1 MVLEAS
7 GARRQGYDFAA
18 HRGNIVAALNDYGK
32 ALADIGL
39 GSGLHQHT
47 GTAVETRDEVY
58 AVMESVDT
66 RVFKFAPDVGQ
77 LQKGGADAAKVVKD
91 FAAITVHMHL
101 KDFVNGPH
109 MGGYSPLGLGT
120 VDLKSI
126 LETMEQANPTA
137 NIMHELDG
145 SRNMPY
151 TARQTAEI
159 SKWYLQ
165 KLGYMQPPM
174 STSPKN
180 TIDRRTLLKQGAGL
194 LAAPWI
200 LPRIG
205 LKAASERITVASIGV
220 GIMGNGNLRRMVSNP
235 DLQVVAVCDVDEWR
249 LNDAKNTVETAYAAE
264 TKRGNYKGCAA
275 TKDFREILARPDI
288 DAVLIATGDRWHAV
302 ISTMAAKAGKDV
314 YCEKPVSLTI
324 HESRVLVDT
333 FRRHNR
339 ILQGGFQQRSV
350 DDFAAARHLIQIGR
364 IGTLKNIHCH
374 WYGTS
379 NVLNLPAEPTPP
391 GLDWDMWLGPAPY
404 HPFNSRYHPVGQ
416 RGSRTVPWDIQRD
429 FAGGSITSNGCITWT
444 SRSG

>member
-1 MVLEAS
+1 
-7 GARRQGYDFAA
+7 
-18 HRGNIVAALNDYGK
+18 
-32 ALADIGL
+32 
-39 GSGLHQHT
+39 
-47 GTAVETRDEVY
+47 
-58 AVMESVDT
+58 
-66 RVFKFAPDVGQ
+66 
-77 LQKGGADAAKVVKD
+77 
-91 FAAITVHMHL
+91 
-101 KDFVNGPH
+101 
-109 MGGYSPLGLGT
+109 
-120 VDLKSI
+120 
-126 LETMEQANPTA
+126 
-137 NIMHELDG
+137 
-145 SRNMPY
+145 
-151 TARQTAEI
+151 
-159 SKWYLQ
+159 
-165 KLGYMQPPM
+165 M
-174 STSPKN
+174 STLFQRP
-180 TIDRRTLLKQGAGL
+180 IDRRTLLKQGAGL

-235 DLQVVAVCDVDEWR
+235 DLQVVAVCDVDDWR

-324 HESRVLVDT
+324 HESRVMVDT

-364 IGTLKNIHCH
+364 IGTLKNIYCH

-429 FAGGSITSNGCITWT
+429 FAGGSITSNGVHHLDIAQWVMGMDAQRPGGDRSRDARASDHRLQVRERRPRAVVPGPAQSQVPGHSGGLRSGDALPVGDPVRRRPRMDRRRT
-444 SRSG
+444 SRAR